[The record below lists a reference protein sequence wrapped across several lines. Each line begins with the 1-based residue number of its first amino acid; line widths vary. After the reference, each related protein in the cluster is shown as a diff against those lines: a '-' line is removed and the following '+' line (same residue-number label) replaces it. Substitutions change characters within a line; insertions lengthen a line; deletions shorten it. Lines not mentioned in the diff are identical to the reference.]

1 MKREKQQQQH
11 TPCPVCVRN
20 EKYLEMTA
28 IWEKCSR
35 HKERKINPLA
45 FNKTHLKWANSS
57 PLSLYTPP

>member
-1 MKREKQQQQH
+1 
-11 TPCPVCVRN
+11 VRN

-28 IWEKCSR
+28 IWEKYSR

-57 PLSLYTPP
+57 PLTVSSSLGFALGTLSLSYPTR